1 MPIAKSPEAL
11 FRELVRPPNGP
22 PHLWVHQADL
32 LRSYHRDHLG
42 TSDVALELPTGAG
55 KTLPGLL
62 IAEWRR
68 RAFSERV
75 AYLCPTRQLARQV
88 AEQATRY
95 GIEVVV
101 LVGSAQTWG
110 EADRMRFVRGERVAI
125 TTYSAVF
132 NSNPQIADAQTL
144 VLDDAHAAEGFVAG
158 AWTVQID
165 RDGGP
170 AYEEVLSALAN
181 DLDDALLGR
190 LRGPRPELG
199 EAGDVQL
206 VPVRAV
212 HDRAAELHTVL
223 ATRMSGSAA
232 FSFSMIRQQLGR
244 CLIYLSWS
252 SILIRPL
259 IPPTF
264 MHPAFDHANQRIYMS
279 ATMGE
284 GGELERAFG
293 RTFVMRLFQAAGRA
307 KEHRLPVLAWRQG
320 IYGPALVAAGLDG
333 YECGLGTGEQTN
345 ISRRQ
350 FSRKPQ
356 TDRDQASGGGAGI
369 FVEPLGRSVPRR
381 VGKVLLGDV
390 GMRPKVMC
398 DDEGCCPSVAATL
411 DNNRHH
417 AVRTRARTLT
427 ELATQP
433 HRRWRLNHV
442 ARHASAAATLAAQA
456 NRVLETEGIKQKIKA
471 RNLEALAQVMR
482 LLAEEQ
488 PGSRIA

>member
-1 MPIAKSPEAL
+1 MPFITRSAPMPIAKSPEAL

-101 LVGSAQTWG
+101 LVGSAQSWS

-223 ATRMSGSAA
+223 ATRLSGRAA

-264 MHPAFDHANQRIYMS
+264 MHPAFDRANQHIYMVRRWAKAVNWNVHS
-279 ATMGE
+279 GA
-284 GGELERAFG
+284 LPSRDYWCQRAG
-293 RTFVMRLFQAAGRA
+293 IST
-307 KEHRLPVLAWRQG
+307 VLAGGSSYSPNSPTHRPRTSTRSCVQQLLRQR
-320 IYGPALVAAGLDG
+320 ALGLGLDD
-333 YECGLGTGEQTN
+333 QT
-345 ISRRQ
+345 
-350 FSRKPQ
+350 
-356 TDRDQASGGGAGI
+356 
-369 FVEPLGRSVPRR
+369 LRS
-381 VGKVLLGDV
+381 
-390 GMRPKVMC
+390 
-398 DDEGCCPSVAATL
+398 
-411 DNNRHH
+411 
-417 AVRTRARTLT
+417 
-427 ELATQP
+427 
-433 HRRWRLNHV
+433 
-442 ARHASAAATLAAQA
+442 
-456 NRVLETEGIKQKIKA
+456 
-471 RNLEALAQVMR
+471 R
-482 LLAEEQ
+482 LLEQ
-488 PGSRIA
+488 FRSSRCIGTPLVERLSYRPLSSQDSAG